1 MTFYLFIYEY
11 DYTYTTIVT
20 IGCWRLW
27 GLRNGCGTLCRGLRN
42 GCESGEGYMGYQQIL
57 SPAYSLKIIKYT

>member
-1 MTFYLFIYEY
+1 MTFYLFIHEY

-42 GCESGEGYMGYQQIL
+42 GCVSGEGYMG
-57 SPAYSLKIIKYT
+57 